1 MEVRAAVLM
10 GIRKAKYKT
19 NHKEHHTHEEKITGV
34 SVHPKTKKSSF
45 FSFFDLFFF
54 FLVSIAQTFC
64 ELAHSALTVNQTR
77 KCPANESF
85 NKTRCQDR

>member
-1 MEVRAAVLM
+1 M
-10 GIRKAKYKT
+10 RKKLLGSQCT
-19 NHKEHHTHEEKITGV
+19 
-34 SVHPKTKKSSF
+34 PKQRSHR
-45 FSFFDLFFF
+45 FSHSLIFFFF